1 MHNPDYGPDSSERS
15 RRRVRLARL
24 EADLA
29 YFLARLE
36 IIGDP
41 GSTNQMAQRKV
52 FKLLHKTLAGRI
64 LQAKREDSETL

>member
-1 MHNPDYGPDSSERS
+1 MHNSDSGPDSNERA

-41 GSTNQMAQRKV
+41 ESTNQMAQRKV

-64 LQAKREDSETL
+64 LKAKRQYSEPL

>member
-1 MHNPDYGPDSSERS
+1 MHNSDSKSDSDERT
-15 RRRVRLARL
+15 RRRVWLARL

-41 GSTNQMAQRKV
+41 ESTNQMAQRKV
-52 FKLLHKTLAGRI
+52 FKLLHKTMAGKI
-64 LQAKREDSETL
+64 LKAKRPTSEPL

>member
-1 MHNPDYGPDSSERS
+1 MHNPDSGPDSSERS

-41 GSTNQMAQRKV
+41 ESTNQMAQRKV

-64 LQAKREDSETL
+64 LQAKRQDSETL

>member
-1 MHNPDYGPDSSERS
+1 MHNPELGPDSTERAQ
-15 RRRVRLARL
+15 RRVRLARL

-41 GSTNQMAQRKV
+41 ESANQMAQRKV
-52 FKLLHKTLAGRI
+52 FKLLHQTVAGRI
-64 LQAKREDSETL
+64 LTAKRQYSESL